1 MYHGERFNGLT
12 HLSGA
17 FLALAGAVVLI
28 VIGAMKG
35 DPWRIVSFSIYGASL
50 FFLYLSSTL
59 YHSTRGRAKVVFRKL
74 DHAAI
79 YLLIAGTYTPFTLVT
94 LTGPWG
100 WSIFG
105 VVWGLAL
112 AGIAQEIWL
121 AKGARSLSLAI
132 YLLMGWVALVA
143 VVPLV
148 RALSWP
154 GFALMLAGGAVYT
167 VGVVFY
173 LFDER
178 FRHFHGIWHL
188 FVLAGSAFH
197 YAAILFYVA

>member
-94 LTGPWG
+94 LNGPWG